1 MERVA
6 TELNRMVAA
15 DRHLRLEIGRWEM
28 DAYPGF
34 RLDGPQGICDDVLQI
49 DDCDVL
55 VGIFW
60 TRFGSVTSNGM
71 TGPEHEIRKAVTRW
85 RKQGIPQVI
94 IFFNSAPVKLKSAAE
109 RRQWTLVAE
118 YREKFSPDGLFW
130 DYESTPQFKAEF
142 RRCMA
147 NYLRDA
153 FRIGGKDDEGGVRA
167 DLSQGDKG
175 WNKLVIDKRV
185 PAEKLSQVLTAFS
198 DFVRECGGLGLD
210 VKITG
215 ESDYGGVEIE
225 IVLFHVFAV
234 ITLRVGKA
242 EEPFLE
248 DWVLAVPKGQRE
260 AELLFVIGNVC
271 QAVLSQR

>member
-1 MERVA
+1 MLKTTRLLRVVVASPSDVAEEREIVERVA
-6 TELNRMVAA
+6 TELNRTVAA

-34 RLDGPQGICDDVLQI
+34 HLDGPQGICDDVLQI

-71 TGPEHEIRKAVTRW
+71 TGTGHEISKAVTRW
-85 RKQGIPQVI
+85 REQGIPQVM

-130 DYESTPQFKAEF
+130 DYEGTPQFEAEF

-147 NYLRDA
+147 NYLRDS
-153 FRIGGKDDEGGVRA
+153 FRIGGKDDERGVRA

-185 PAEKLSQVLTAFS
+185 PSEKLSQVLTAFS

-215 ESDYGGVEIE
+215 ESDICGGKDN
-225 IVLFHVFAV
+225 A
-234 ITLRVGKA
+234 
-242 EEPFLE
+242 
-248 DWVLAVPKGQRE
+248 
-260 AELLFVIGNVC
+260 
-271 QAVLSQR
+271 